1 MKDEVGGK
9 IMMQF
14 VGLRATSDSYI
25 LRDGGEDKKAKGTQK
40 CAIKGKLKFE
50 NHKNCLESF

>member
-25 LRDGGEDKKAKGTQK
+25 FSDGCEAKKAKGR
-40 CAIKGKLKFE
+40 
-50 NHKNCLESF
+50 

>member
-25 LRDGGEDKKAKGTQK
+25 LRDGGEDKKAKGT
-40 CAIKGKLKFE
+40 
-50 NHKNCLESF
+50 